1 MSLTATTLR
10 DVERLSEREEL
21 SPQLREQLVRLQQL
35 QQTLQAVVSQKQQLE
50 LEKAEIEKAISE
62 IEKSSDDT
70 PIYKNLGSI
79 LIRCDKQKL
88 LSELKERSEL
98 TETRVTV
105 LGKQEERT
113 RTRLK
118 ELQQRLQER
127 LGPTP

>member
-1 MSLTATTLR
+1 MSVTATTLR
-10 DVERLSEREEL
+10 DVERLSEREEI

-35 QQTLQAVVSQKQQLE
+35 QQTLQSVVSHKQQLE